1 MISGVIELR
10 AVEIMSH
17 ISSRDGFGIPAREN
31 QNEKG
36 IIKKLHKDINRTLW
50 KKPI

>member
-1 MISGVIELR
+1 
-10 AVEIMSH
+10 MSH

-36 IIKKLHKDINRTLW
+36 INKETTLRH
-50 KKPI
+50 